1 MWVLG
6 LTGGIASGKSAAADA
21 FARCGATVID
31 TDLLAREAV
40 APGAPALA
48 EIAAAFGTEVLAADG
63 GLDRAAMR
71 ARVFADPAARVR
83 LEGILHPRIRAL
95 AAARIAAA
103 ARAEPPPPYCVLVV
117 PLLVESGM
125 QTMVDRIL
133 VIDVDTATQV
143 ERTMARDGIG
153 ADLARAMLA
162 AQADRDTRLAAAD
175 DVIVN
180 DADLATLERR
190 VGALHA
196 HYLALARRRDA
207 GPE

>member
-48 EIAAAFGTEVLAADG
+48 EIAAAFGPDVLAADG

-71 ARVFADPAARVR
+71 ARVFADPGARAR

-103 ARAEPPPPYCVLVV
+103 ARAEAPPPYCVLVV

-133 VIDVDTATQV
+133 VIDVDTATQLQ
-143 ERTMARDGIG
+143 RTMARDGIG

-180 DADLATLERR
+180 DANLATLERR
-190 VGALHA
+190 IDALHA
-196 HYLALARRRDA
+196 HYLVLARRRDA